1 MLSAALN
8 HKKRTPLTKLS
19 TMIRFTI
26 ATVCY
31 NAGHLIGRTIKSVES
46 QNYPGIEH
54 LIIDGNSQDETLAL
68 VHFYQQRNSLATVQH
83 EIVCRSEP
91 DNGIY
96 DAMNKALQLATGDYI
111 LFLNAGDKFH
121 SSTVL
126 SDIAAQLEGYT
137 ERKRRPAV
145 LYGHTDI
152 VDRNGDFVCHRRLA
166 PPEKLSWQSFKNG
179 MLVCH
184 QAFFARIDL
193 ARKYPYDLE
202 KYRLS
207 ADFDWCIR
215 IMKEAERLKLP
226 LHHTRLIVA
235 DYLEGGVSTQHHKD
249 SLLERYDIMCHHYGK
264 LTAILQHFYFIFRS
278 AVK

>member
-1 MLSAALN
+1 MLFAALN
-8 HKKRTPLTKLS
+8 HKKRTPLTRLS

-46 QNYPGIEH
+46 QNHPGVEH

-68 VHFYQQRNSLATVQH
+68 IHFYQQRNSLATVQH

-152 VDRNGDFVCHRRLA
+152 VDRNGHFVAHRRLA
-166 PPEKLSWQSFKNG
+166 PPEKLSWKSFKHG
-179 MLVCH
+179 MLICH
-184 QAFFARIDL
+184 QTLFARNDL

-202 KYRLS
+202 KYHLS

-226 LHHTRLIVA
+226 LHHTRHIEA
-235 DYLEGGVSTQHHKD
+235 DYLESAASTQHHKD
-249 SLLERYDIMCHHYGK
+249 
-264 LTAILQHFYFIFRS
+264 
-278 AVK
+278 

>member
-1 MLSAALN
+1 
-8 HKKRTPLTKLS
+8 
-19 TMIRFTI
+19 
-26 ATVCY
+26 
-31 NAGHLIGRTIKSVES
+31 
-46 QNYPGIEH
+46 
-54 LIIDGNSQDETLAL
+54 
-68 VHFYQQRNSLATVQH
+68 
-83 EIVCRSEP
+83 
-91 DNGIY
+91 
-96 DAMNKALQLATGDYI
+96 MNKALQLATGDYI

-152 VDRNGDFVCHRRLA
+152 VDRNGHFVAHRRLA
-166 PPEKLSWQSFKNG
+166 PPEKLSWKSFKHG

-202 KYRLS
+202 KYHLS

>member
-1 MLSAALN
+1 
-8 HKKRTPLTKLS
+8 
-19 TMIRFTI
+19 MIRFTI

-46 QNYPGIEH
+46 QNYPGVEH

-68 VHFYQQRNSLATVQH
+68 IHFYQQRNSLAAIQH

-96 DAMNKALQLATGDYI
+96 DAMNKALRLATGDYI

-121 SSTVL
+121 NSTVL
-126 SDIAAQLEGYT
+126 SDIASQLEGYT

-184 QAFFARIDL
+184 QAFFARPQISV
-193 ARKYPYDLE
+193 RP
-202 KYRLS
+202 
-207 ADFDWCIR
+207 
-215 IMKEAERLKLP
+215 
-226 LHHTRLIVA
+226 
-235 DYLEGGVSTQHHKD
+235 
-249 SLLERYDIMCHHYGK
+249 
-264 LTAILQHFYFIFRS
+264 
-278 AVK
+278 

>member
-1 MLSAALN
+1 MSRDTLSRITFSS
-8 HKKRTPLTKLS
+8 KE
-19 TMIRFTI
+19 
-26 ATVCY
+26 
-31 NAGHLIGRTIKSVES
+31 KSR
-46 QNYPGIEH
+46 Y
-54 LIIDGNSQDETLAL
+54 
-68 VHFYQQRNSLATVQH
+68 HFFPR
-83 EIVCRSEP
+83 
-91 DNGIY
+91 
-96 DAMNKALQLATGDYI
+96 
-111 LFLNAGDKFH
+111 FLNAGDKFH

-152 VDRNGDFVCHRRLA
+152 VDRNGHFVAHRRLA
-166 PPEKLSWQSFKNG
+166 PPEKLSWKSFKHG

-184 QAFFARIDL
+184 QAVFARIDL